1 MHFNLFYQ
9 NSYFLG
15 KEKEEKG
22 SGQTLLLI
30 RLDLSING
38 SKLPSSFVEL
48 IEKNWKCIGWWW
60 QFVRVGAGWRE
71 IYGKKKNSKKN

>member
-1 MHFNLFYQ
+1 
-9 NSYFLG
+9 LG

-48 IEKNWKCIGWWW
+48 IESVSGDDGNLQESVLDEEK
-60 QFVRVGAGWRE
+60 FMA
-71 IYGKKKNSKKN
+71 KKF